1 MQDEEPP
8 PDESSGDEVG
18 GSDRASNEDSG
29 PDIGGDP
36 ADQDAAPDTGD
47 LRQSTEAETEEGQDP
62 GDEASAV
69 TDVDDL
75 IGDSG
80 NEDADGSPSD
90 SQVTGAGTEQRVTIE
105 SSADRSGSSSD
116 ERATSGSDSEESRA
130 DRDPDGRQSGSRSEA
145 ELEREILDA
154 EERIGP
160 SEDYCRHCGT
170 IFSVGTDTCPE
181 CGSQHPRSVDPPAS
195 TYKHPQL
202 SAALSVLPGLGH
214 LYNEQY
220 GRGVAAF
227 VGFLLVWSAIAFLG
241 LFLDVVVTL
250 LSLLTLSP
258 LGTAILVLA
267 VLFGWILS
275 ASVAGWDAYGQARE
289 LNSG

>member
-18 GSDRASNEDSG
+18 GSDRAPNESAGSDV
-29 PDIGGDP
+29 DGDTTDP
-36 ADQDAAPDTGD
+36 EAAPDAGEQG
-47 LRQSTEAETEEGQDP
+47 QSTGAGTERGQDLED
-62 GDEASAV
+62 GTSAV

-75 IGDSG
+75 IGGSG
-80 NEDADGSPSD
+80 KRDPGGTPSAG
-90 SQVTGAGTEQRVTIE
+90 VTGGPKTERSVTRE
-105 SSADRSGSSSD
+105 PSADRS
-116 ERATSGSDSEESRA
+116 DSEKRA
-130 DRDPDGRQSGSRSEA
+130 DSEASGADREPDGRKSGSRSEA

-160 SEDYCRHCGT
+160 DEDYCRHCGT
-170 IFSVGTDTCPE
+170 IFSVGTDTCPQ

-195 TYKHPQL
+195 TYKHPRL
-202 SAALSVLPGLGH
+202 AAALSVLPGLGH

-220 GRGVAAF
+220 GRGLVAF
-227 VGFLLVWSAIAFLG
+227 VGFLLVWSSIAFLG

-258 LGTAILVLA
+258 LGTAILLLA
-267 VLFGWILS
+267 VVFGWILS
-275 ASVAGWDAYGQARE
+275 VSVAGWDAYGQARD
-289 LNSG
+289 LNAG